1 LSSHQDYY
9 LSFLPIQMTTTSPKP
24 LNVELSTKLAQ
35 TVKSQAKTCFDN
47 SHRAALATK
56 GAKYVQGFLVYAGSP
71 YKPIEYSWLEL
82 EDCLVDPT
90 FPHLHKDAD
99 RLFYFAA
106 QRLTLKQLKAAIDEA
121 QEDYPEDE
129 PLPVYGDSPYEY
141 YGDRMLGGKDY
152 ALAFS
157 EAEAKCK
164 ELNKPKILS
173 PDDLPDLGVTIE
185 SK

>member
-1 LSSHQDYY
+1 M
-9 LSFLPIQMTTTSPKP
+9 MTKP
-24 LNVELSTKLAQ
+24 LNVELSTELAQ

-47 SHRAALATK
+47 AHRAALVTK

-99 RLFYFAA
+99 RLFYFPA
-106 QRLTLKQLKAAIDEA
+106 QRLTVKQLKAAIDEA
-121 QEDYPEDE
+121 QEDYPDDE
-129 PLPVYGDSPYEY
+129 ALPVYGDAPYEF
-141 YGDRMLGGKDY
+141 YGDRMLGGKEY

-164 ELNKPKILS
+164 ELNKPSNKSKATNSDTADALES
-173 PDDLPDLGVTIE
+173 LPD
-185 SK
+185 SSPN